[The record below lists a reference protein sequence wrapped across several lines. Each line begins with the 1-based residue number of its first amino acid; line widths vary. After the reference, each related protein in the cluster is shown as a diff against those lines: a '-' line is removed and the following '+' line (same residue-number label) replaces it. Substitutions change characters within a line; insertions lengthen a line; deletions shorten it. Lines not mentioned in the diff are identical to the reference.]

1 MNRQNGKNYKC
12 QSGYRENKDKRK
24 HFRIMFS
31 MVIFLICFVLIL
43 FRAKPEV
50 LIPVLTGLGGLIS
63 GFVGGRGLK

>member
-43 FRAKPEV
+43 FRDKPE
-50 LIPVLTGLGGLIS
+50 ILGNIFTNLGAFIS
-63 GFVGGRGLK
+63 GFIGGRGLK